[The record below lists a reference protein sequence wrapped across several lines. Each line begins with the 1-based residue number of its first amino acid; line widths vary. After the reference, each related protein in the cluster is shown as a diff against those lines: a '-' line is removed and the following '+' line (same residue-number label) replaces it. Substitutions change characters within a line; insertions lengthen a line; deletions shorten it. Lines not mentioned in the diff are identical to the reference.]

1 MSERLINGISERS
14 IIECLCSEYQSVW
27 VVDAQNGRL
36 ELFKGNQSVISEE
49 AYYENDSDFSNV
61 IAWYIEHFVAETD
74 AFRVRTETRIDV
86 VLRELS
92 ENSTYIVGYSRVL
105 EETVNYNQIVFS
117 RLEENDDEI
126 CRFLLGFREIDRRKK
141 SDIDELTG
149 VYTRQAF
156 FKRAR
161 LVLEENPDEVFDIMI
176 SDIVDFKQINEMYG
190 IQTGDLI
197 LSHLGHSMVPENQ
210 SGTVVGRY
218 AGDQF
223 VALIKHDK
231 MKRLRNNPEAL
242 IVKPDEEL
250 PKYVIKFGIYEH
262 ADRKLSIVSM
272 CDQAHIALNSIK
284 HQYGSWLA
292 VYDDKLSKEL
302 DIQRRIEASMHQA
315 LAEEQFCVYY
325 QPKHETATGKIIG
338 AEALIRWTHPEY
350 GFMSPGDFI
359 PIFEKTGFVTETDKY
374 VWKKTCENI
383 RKWIDKGINVVPVSV
398 NASRLDFVQT
408 DITKTLDEYVK
419 QNKLSPG
426 LIHVEVTESLMEED
440 MNRLRTSL
448 SDVKKSGYKIELD
461 DFGAGYSSLNVLGS
475 IPIDVV
481 KLDMSFVKQLNDTKR
496 AKVLSAC
503 INLAKNLGYET
514 VSEGVETREQHE
526 LLRIFGVDGI
536 QGYYYSKPLP
546 EEEFEEYL
554 KKHAV

>member
-1 MSERLINGISERS
+1 MSERLINGTSEES
-14 IIECLCSEYQSVW
+14 IVECLLSEYQSVW
-27 VVDAQNGRL
+27 VVDVASGRM
-36 ELFKGNQSVISEE
+36 ELFKDNRSVITRENCKD
-49 AYYENDSDFSNV
+49 NDSDYSKV
-61 IAWYIEHFVAETD
+61 IDWYLRHFVAD
-74 AFRVRTETRIDV
+74 DDIARVKRDTEIEV
-86 VLRELS
+86 VLHELS
-92 ENSTYIVGYSRVL
+92 DNPSYCVAYSRVL
-105 EETVNYNQIVFS
+105 NETVNYNEIVFS
-117 RLEENDDEI
+117 KLEENGDTI
-126 CRFLLGFREIDRRKK
+126 RHFLLGFREEDRCKK
-141 SDIDELTG
+141 ADIDDLTG

-161 LVLEENPDEVFDIMI
+161 LVLEENPEEVFDIMI

-190 IQTGDLI
+190 IKTGDLI
-197 LSHLGHSMVPENQ
+197 LSYLGHSMVPENQ
-210 SGTVVGRY
+210 NGTVIGRY
-218 AGDQF
+218 GGDQF

-242 IVKPDEEL
+242 IIKPDEEL

-284 HQYGSWLA
+284 HRYGSWLA
-292 VYDDKLSKEL
+292 VYDEKLSKAL

-440 MNRLRTSL
+440 MNRLKTSL

-481 KLDMSFVKQLNDTKR
+481 KLDMSFVKQLNDSKR